1 MWSPLCSPPPS
12 GIIGDPSPP
21 RFPDKELF
29 NQRTR
34 KSAWLMSSRYNGIT
48 LFHPIGLFA
57 CKPPKH
63 IIPKSPENQQFNT
76 STTNQSST
84 FNTRIISKSF
94 QIHMCLI
101 NVVRFSIVFIF
112 KKTPGHQ
119 VSPRRAPQHSE
130 KKVLIS
136 IARNGVVRY
145 AASFDGWSCSLFIPW
160 VVLEYWAG
168 EEKKL
173 ADERLL
179 AVFKKMIHSYSL
191 RIIISIPIY
200 SYLFNIYSHRPK
212 ISCVLLCSTVT
223 CILKVPPFSH
233 RCPPSLAAWPRT
245 QLLCFT
251 SCRGWIFKFCHVLQ
265 FQFPIGCG

>member
-63 IIPKSPENQQFNT
+63 IIPKSPENQQFTT

-94 QIHMCLI
+94 QIHMCVI
-101 NVVRFSIVFIF
+101 NVIRFSIVLIF
-112 KKTPGHQ
+112 KKNLAISFLHGGLPSTTK
-119 VSPRRAPQHSE
+119 

-145 AASFDGWSCSLFIPW
+145 AAGFDGWSCSLFIPW

-168 EEKKL
+168 EEKKCSWWE
-173 ADERLL
+173 A
-179 AVFKKMIHSYSL
+179 AC
-191 RIIISIPIY
+191 SIQKYVLFIFTQNYHIY
-200 SYLFNIYSHRPK
+200 SYLFVSVHIYSHRPK
-212 ISCVLLCSTVT
+212 ISSVLLCSTVT

-251 SCRGWIFKFCHVLQ
+251 SCRGWFFKFCHVVQ
-265 FQFPIGCG
+265 FEFPIGCG